1 MKRMDGRTPDQLR
14 AVSMQPGFISTAAGS
29 CLIACGGTRVL
40 CTASVEER
48 QPPFLKG
55 SGMGWIT
62 AEYAMLPAS
71 TGQRKQRDGI
81 KKDGRGVEIGRLI
94 GRALRKA
101 VDMSCLGPRTITI
114 DCDVLEADGGTR
126 TASITGGFIAL
137 CQAID
142 SLIRQGLLKESP
154 IRHQV
159 AAVSC
164 GIIAG
169 IPMLDLCYR
178 EDSIA
183 GTDMN
188 IVMNEQYRFIELQGT
203 GEAKAFSLGEL
214 AQMLSLAQSGIE
226 QLFRA
231 QADALGEMAYVIGQ
245 KQTLVIASNNPHKLS
260 ELRGM
265 LGDRFRLISMREAG
279 FEEEV
284 EETGDTFAANAI
296 LKAEAV
302 RNATGF
308 AALAD
313 DSGLMVDA
321 LEGAPGVYSAR
332 FAGTHGDDQAN
343 NDLLIEKLKD
353 VPAPRAAQ
361 FVSSLALAH
370 PFLPTRLFEGICPG
384 KITFAPR
391 GDHGFGY
398 DPYFEYENG
407 LTFAEMTEKEKSSV
421 SHRARAMQKLLE
433 ALESE

>member
-1 MKRMDGRTPDQLR
+1 
-14 AVSMQPGFISTAAGS
+14 MQPGFISTAAGS

-101 VDMSCLGPRTITI
+101 VDMACLGPRTITI

-126 TASITGGFIAL
+126 TASITGGFVAL

-154 IRHQV
+154 IQHQV

-164 GIIAG
+164 GIIAD

-203 GEAKAFSLGEL
+203 GEAKAFSLGDL
-214 AQMLSLAQSGIE
+214 AQMLSLAQGGIE
-226 QLFRA
+226 RLFR
-231 QADALGEMAYVIGQ
+231 DARAASVMAPTTDVI
-245 KQTLVIASNNPHKLS
+245 
-260 ELRGM
+260 
-265 LGDRFRLISMREAG
+265 
-279 FEEEV
+279 
-284 EETGDTFAANAI
+284 
-296 LKAEAV
+296 
-302 RNATGF
+302 
-308 AALAD
+308 
-313 DSGLMVDA
+313 
-321 LEGAPGVYSAR
+321 Y
-332 FAGTHGDDQAN
+332 
-343 NDLLIEKLKD
+343 DLLGKALCD
-353 VPAPRAAQ
+353 AA
-361 FVSSLALAH
+361 A
-370 PFLPTRLFEGICPG
+370 
-384 KITFAPR
+384 
-391 GDHGFGY
+391 
-398 DPYFEYENG
+398 
-407 LTFAEMTEKEKSSV
+407 
-421 SHRARAMQKLLE
+421 
-433 ALESE
+433 

>member
-1 MKRMDGRTPDQLR
+1 MKRIDGRTPDQLR
-14 AVSMQPGFISTAAGS
+14 GISIQPGFILTAAGS
-29 CLIACGGTRVL
+29 CLIAFGGTRVL

-55 SGMGWIT
+55 SGMGWVT

-81 KKDGRGVEIGRLI
+81 KKDSRGVEIGRLI

-101 VDMSCLGPRTITI
+101 VDMRCLGPRTITI

-126 TASITGGFIAL
+126 TAAITGGFVAL
-137 CQAID
+137 CQAVD
-142 SLIRQGLLKESP
+142 MLIKNGTLKESP

-164 GIIAG
+164 GVIAG
-169 IPMLDLCYR
+169 IPMLDLCYQ

-203 GEAKAFSLGEL
+203 GEAEAFSLKDL
-214 AQMLSLAQSGIE
+214 AQMLSLAQDGME
-226 QLFRA
+226 QLFRH
-231 QADALGEMAYVIGQ
+231 QTDALGEMAYVIGQ
-245 KQTLVIASNNPHKLS
+245 KQTLVIASNNQHKIA
-260 ELRGM
+260 ELRRM
-265 LGDRFRLISMREAG
+265 LGDRFHLISMKEAG
-279 FEEEV
+279 VEEEV
-284 EETGDTFAANAI
+284 EETGDSFAANAI

-302 RNATGF
+302 RSLTGL

-321 LEGAPGVYSAR
+321 LNGAPGVYSAR
-332 FAGTHGDDQAN
+332 FAGYHGDDAAN
-343 NDLLIEKLKD
+343 NNLLIEKLKD
-353 VPAPRAAQ
+353 VPAPRRAQ
-361 FVSSLALAH
+361 FISALALAH

-384 KITFAPR
+384 TITLAPR
-391 GDHGFGY
+391 GEHGFGY

-407 LTFAEMTEKEKSSV
+407 LTFAEMTEQEKSSV
-421 SHRARAMQKLLE
+421 SHRARAMHKLLE

>member
-1 MKRMDGRTPDQLR
+1 MQRIDGRSPETLR
-14 AVSMQPGFISTAAGS
+14 PVSLQPGFIRTAAGS

-40 CTASVEER
+40 CTASVEEK

-55 SGMGWIT
+55 SSMGWIT

-71 TGQRKQRDGI
+71 TGQRKQRDGV

-126 TASITGGFIAL
+126 TAAITGGFVAL

-142 SLIRQGLLKESP
+142 GLIRNGQLRESP

-164 GIIAG
+164 GIIG
-169 IPMLDLCYR
+169 GLPLLDLCYR

-188 IVMNEQYRFIELQGT
+188 VVMNEQFRFIELQGT
-203 GEAKAFSLGEL
+203 GETQAFSLGEL
-214 AQMLSLAQSGIE
+214 AKLISLAQTGIE
-226 QLFRA
+226 RLFGFQLE
-231 QADALGEMAYVIGQ
+231 ALGEMAYVVGQ
-245 KQTLVIASNNPHKLS
+245 KETLVIASNNQHKIQ

-265 LGDRFRLISMREAG
+265 LGERFNLIGLKEAG
-279 FEEEV
+279 FEGEM
-284 EETGDTFAANAI
+284 EETGATFGENAI
-296 LKAEAV
+296 LKAETV
-302 RNATGF
+302 RNATGY

-321 LEGAPGVYSAR
+321 LGGAPGVYSAR
-332 FAGTHGDDQAN
+332 FAGEHGNDAAN
-343 NDLLIEKLKD
+343 NALLMEKLKD
-353 VPAPRAAQ
+353 VPAPRTAS
-361 FVSSLALAH
+361 FVSALALAH
-370 PFLPTRLFEGICPG
+370 PYLPTRLFEGVCPG
-384 KITFAPR
+384 SVTFAPR
-391 GDHGFGY
+391 GENGFGY

-407 LTFAEMTEKEKSSV
+407 KTFAEMTEQEKSSV
-421 SHRARAMQKLLE
+421 SHRARAMAKLLE

>member
-1 MKRMDGRTPDQLR
+1 MKRIDGRHPGRLR
-14 AVSMQPGFISTAAGS
+14 EISIQPGFISTAAGS
-29 CLIACGGTRVL
+29 CLIAFGGTRVL

-55 SGMGWIT
+55 SGMGWVT

-71 TGQRKQRDGI
+71 TGRRKQRDGI

-101 VDMSCLGPRTITI
+101 VDMTCLGPRTITI

-126 TASITGGFIAL
+126 TAAITGGFVAL

-142 SLIRQGLLKESP
+142 ALIRKGSLKESP

-178 EDSIA
+178 EDSMA

-188 IVMNEQYRFIELQGT
+188 IVMNEQFRFIELQGT
-203 GEAKAFSLGEL
+203 GEEEAFSLNEL
-214 AQMLSLAQSGIE
+214 ARMLSLAQSGIE
-226 QLFRA
+226 QLFDHQRG
-231 QADALGEMAYVIGQ
+231 ALGDMAGVIGQ
-245 KQTLVIASNNPHKLS
+245 QQTLVIASNNPHKVA

-265 LGDRFRLISMREAG
+265 LGDRFRLIGMKEAG
-279 FEEEV
+279 FTQEV
-284 EETGDTFAANAI
+284 EEDGDSFADNAI

-302 RNATGF
+302 RNATGLM
-308 AALAD
+308 ALAD

-321 LEGAPGVYSAR
+321 LLGAPGVHSAR
-332 FAGTHGDDQAN
+332 FAGEHGDDTAN
-343 NDLLIEKLKD
+343 NALLIEKLKD
-353 VPAPRAAQ
+353 VPAPRTAQ
-361 FVSSLALAH
+361 FVSAVALAH
-370 PFLPTRLFEGICPG
+370 PFLPTRLFEGVCPG
-384 KITFAPR
+384 TITSSPR
-391 GDHGFGY
+391 GEQGFGY

-407 LTFAEMTEKEKSSV
+407 LTFAEMTDRDKSSV
-421 SHRARAMQKLLE
+421 SHRARAMKKLLD
-433 ALESE
+433 ALDNS

>member
-164 GIIAG
+164 GIIAD
-169 IPMLDLCYR
+169 IPMLDLCYE
-178 EDSIA
+178 EDSTA
-183 GTDMN
+183 DVDMN
-188 IVMNEQYRFIELQGT
+188 IVCSGSGEFIEVQGT
-203 GEAKAFSLGEL
+203 AEGARFGRDLLDQLLDLGE
-214 AQMLSLAQSGIE
+214 
-226 QLFRA
+226 
-231 QADALGEMAYVIGQ
+231 IGC
-245 KQTLVIASNNPHKLS
+245 A
-260 ELRGM
+260 ELT
-265 LGDRFRLISMREAG
+265 RLQ
-279 FEEEV
+279 
-284 EETGDTFAANAI
+284 
-296 LKAEAV
+296 AEA
-302 RNATGF
+302 
-308 AALAD
+308 LA
-313 DSGLMVDA
+313 SPVL
-321 LEGAPGVYSAR
+321 R
-332 FAGTHGDDQAN
+332 
-343 NDLLIEKLKD
+343 
-353 VPAPRAAQ
+353 
-361 FVSSLALAH
+361 
-370 PFLPTRLFEGICPG
+370 
-384 KITFAPR
+384 
-391 GDHGFGY
+391 
-398 DPYFEYENG
+398 
-407 LTFAEMTEKEKSSV
+407 
-421 SHRARAMQKLLE
+421 
-433 ALESE
+433 